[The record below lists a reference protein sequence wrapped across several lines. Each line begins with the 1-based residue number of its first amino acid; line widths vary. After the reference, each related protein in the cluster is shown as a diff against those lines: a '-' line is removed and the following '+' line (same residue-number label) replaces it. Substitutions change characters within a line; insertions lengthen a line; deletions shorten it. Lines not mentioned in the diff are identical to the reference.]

1 MSWACKCTHRHAWMH
16 ILHYKGSSHLQL
28 KLCLAP
34 LWQMLAS
41 APAPDEAFGCFGAG
55 AVAGFDI
62 STPLPL
68 RRIAWPGRGWQE
80 GSATAWHQH
89 MCRQRTGSAQGCSTP
104 LLLAEQESRNHLW
117 RVQSSPAPPER
128 QQFSTGHCERPKGS
142 KCPSLWCP

>member
-1 MSWACKCTHRHAWMH
+1 MH

-62 STPLPL
+62 CTPLPL

-89 MCRQRTGSAQGCSTP
+89 MCRQRAGSAQGCSTP

-142 KCPSLWCP
+142 KCPSP

>member
-1 MSWACKCTHRHAWMH
+1 MH

-104 LLLAEQESRNHLW
+104 LPLAEQESRNHLR

-142 KCPSLWCP
+142 KCPSL